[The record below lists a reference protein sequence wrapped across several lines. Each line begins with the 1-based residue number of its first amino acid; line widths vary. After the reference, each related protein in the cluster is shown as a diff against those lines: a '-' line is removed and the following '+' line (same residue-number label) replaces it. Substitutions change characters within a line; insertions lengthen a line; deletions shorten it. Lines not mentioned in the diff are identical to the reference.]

1 MIATPHADAPTLT
14 LTLTLTP
21 ATADLLAD
29 RAQQDGVAV
38 VALATTLLSAAL
50 VRAEGPALEGR
61 VMLRAELA
69 ALTTAD
75 AERDN
80 RQLRTALAE
89 ARRVVAVIAD
99 ALEKLARQ

>member
-1 MIATPHADAPTLT
+1 MTDDADALT
-14 LTLTLTP
+14 LTLTLP
-21 ATADLLAD
+21 AATADLLAD
-29 RAQQDGVAV
+29 RARADGVT
-38 VALATTLLSAAL
+38 VAQLATTLLCAAL
-50 VRAEGPALEGR
+50 VRCEGPALAGR

-89 ARRVVAVIAD
+89 ARRELLVIAD